1 MSTFSTLILC
11 GTLVTGG
18 AANVTTQWRDRKI
31 SGPKKFKNPGIS
43 TSLVYIDVNFSDG
56 IVNELYYYAM

>member
-18 AANVTTQWRDRKI
+18 AANVTTRLFQAAEMPEAPLGYEFR
-31 SGPKKFKNPGIS
+31 GG
-43 TSLVYIDVNFSDG
+43 
-56 IVNELYYYAM
+56 